1 MKTLAERSLELF
13 KSGYYCSESIL
24 IAAAEKLGIESEL
37 IPRIA
42 TGFGSGAAET
52 NGTCGAVPGAVMA
65 IGLLCGRIN
74 STKSIEVN
82 FQLTKEFIKTFKE
95 SFKSTQCTAL
105 TKCNLS
111 TIDGK
116 KKFKDENAICV
127 CDNIVEKSGEILDKI
142 FLKYY
147 AQ

>member
-24 IAAAEKLGIESEL
+24 IASAERLGIKSDL

-42 TGFGSGAAET
+42 TGFGSGVAET
-52 NGTCGAVPGAVMA
+52 NGTCGAVHGAVMA

-74 STKSIEVN
+74 PAESIDVN
-82 FQLTKEFIKTFKE
+82 FQLTKEFIETFKA

-111 TIDGK
+111 TIEGK
-116 KKFKDENAICV
+116 KKFKNENAICV
-127 CDNIVEKSGEILDKI
+127 CNNIVEKSGEILDKI